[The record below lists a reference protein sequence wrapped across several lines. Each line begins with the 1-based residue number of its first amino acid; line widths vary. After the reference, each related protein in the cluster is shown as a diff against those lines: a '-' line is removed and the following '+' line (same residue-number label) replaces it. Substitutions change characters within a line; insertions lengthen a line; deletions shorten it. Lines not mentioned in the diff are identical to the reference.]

1 MDLNNNYMNSVIN
14 KPYNNEQDNIGISI
28 RNQIS
33 LDQLLKENKELE
45 IILNKYD
52 LILKE
57 YQKKYSSD
65 LFYKLEKE
73 LLLNEQNE
81 DIYLKKKLLE
91 NIPLIKE
98 YEKKIIEKDN
108 QIKFLLNEKAH
119 LETDN
124 LKIREENEKLQNE
137 LENVQNQNDEIYKAL
152 AERTKSKD
160 NQMKYNKTFSN
171 KININNDKGI
181 QEKEIIEAGDNNNK
195 NMNSNM
201 EIGKMINTMK
211 NFNDILNKEKME
223 NKEKADLEDIINKMK
238 NENGNFKNKLNN
250 LQNTL
255 KQEMDKMAK
264 LENDLNLKEDT
275 INRLEIDNKNFKNEI
290 NQYKGD
296 YESLERRARNDI
308 ENYTNELKEIRT
320 YLDDYKNKNK
330 RFEEQNSNY
339 KYENARL
346 KQENESLKFDRDNL
360 TKIIEDSNMVVKN
373 AEEKE
378 KYVDNVIKSY
388 KKKEDEI
395 KLEKEKLNMKLKMKE
410 NQINKINAD
419 YGILIKEKI
428 NSYELLNNITKNNY
442 EDIIKN
448 KDNEIK
454 ELKTSILSYKIEK
467 DKYLYD
473 YNLIKS
479 EYDKIYQQFQTE
491 NDDYI
496 KKYGEV
502 QNKLNTVSS
511 EYIGTINDLKVIKMN
526 LEEEN
531 KIMKSENNE
540 YKINEKKYEKKIKYL
555 EKTENELK
563 MENNELKKNIDSYK
577 KQNSSYIEQINR
589 LNATHKIRTEH
600 DKEDYENQIIHLN
613 NVIENQKKQ
622 LNSAEGKALDMVKKQ
637 QNLTEKYKKELQNTI
652 TYYENIINGRI
663 PENLTTS

>member
-428 NSYELLNNITKNNY
+428 NSYELLNSITKNNY

>member
-160 NQMKYNKTFSN
+160 NQIKYNKTFSN
-171 KININNDKGI
+171 KININIDKGI
-181 QEKEIIEAGDNNNK
+181 QEKEIIEAGDNNI

-264 LENDLNLKEDT
+264 LENDLNLKEDI

-428 NSYELLNNITKNNY
+428 NSYELLNSITKNNY

>member
-181 QEKEIIEAGDNNNK
+181 QEKEIIEAGDNNNI

-264 LENDLNLKEDT
+264 LENDLNLKEDI

-428 NSYELLNNITKNNY
+428 NSYELLNSITKNNY

>member
-160 NQMKYNKTFSN
+160 NQKKYNKTFSN

-181 QEKEIIEAGDNNNK
+181 QEKEIIEAGDNNNI

-264 LENDLNLKEDT
+264 LENDLNLKEDI
-275 INRLEIDNKNFKNEI
+275 INRLEIDNKNFKSEI

-428 NSYELLNNITKNNY
+428 NSYELLNSITKNNY

>member
-91 NIPLIKE
+91 NIPLIRE

-160 NQMKYNKTFSN
+160 NQKKYNKTFSN

-181 QEKEIIEAGDNNNK
+181 QEKEIIEAGDNNNI

-428 NSYELLNNITKNNY
+428 NSYELLNSITKNNY

>member
-1 MDLNNNYMNSVIN
+1 MDSNINNMNSVIN
-14 KPYNNEQDNIGISI
+14 KPNNNEQDNIGISI

-52 LILKE
+52 TILKE

-91 NIPLIKE
+91 NNPLLKE

-160 NQMKYNKTFSN
+160 NQIKYNKRFSN
-171 KININNDKGI
+171 KINLINDKDN
-181 QEKEIIEAGDNNNK
+181 QEKEIIEDGDNNI

-201 EIGKMINTMK
+201 GISKMLNTMK

-223 NKEKADLEDIINKMK
+223 NKEKADLEEIINKMK
-238 NENGNFKNKLNN
+238 TENGNLKNKLYN

-255 KQEMDKMAK
+255 KQEIDKMTK
-264 LENDLNLKEDT
+264 LENDLNLKEDI

-290 NQYKGD
+290 NQYKENYD
-296 YESLERRARNDI
+296 SLERRAENDI
-308 ENYTNELKEIRT
+308 ENYKNELKEIRT

-346 KQENESLKFDRDNL
+346 KHENESLKFDRDNL

-378 KYVDNVIKSY
+378 KYVDDVIKSY

-395 KLEKEKLNMKLKMKE
+395 KLEKEKLNTKLKMKE
-410 NQINKINAD
+410 NQINKINAE
-419 YGILIKEKI
+419 YGNLIKEKI

-496 KKYGEV
+496 KKYGEA

-540 YKINEKKYEKKIKYL
+540 YKMNEKKYEKKIKNL
-555 EKTENELK
+555 EKIENELK
-563 MENNELKKNIDSYK
+563 MENNELKKNNDAYK
-577 KQNSSYIEQINR
+577 KQNSSICFLLHLLTVNYS
-589 LNATHKIRTEH
+589 
-600 DKEDYENQIIHLN
+600 YNQF
-613 NVIENQKKQ
+613 
-622 LNSAEGKALDMVKKQ
+622 
-637 QNLTEKYKKELQNTI
+637 
-652 TYYENIINGRI
+652 I
-663 PENLTTS
+663 PSHIYS

>member
-91 NIPLIKE
+91 NIPLIRE

-181 QEKEIIEAGDNNNK
+181 QEKEIIEAGDNNI

-264 LENDLNLKEDT
+264 LENDLNLKEDI
-275 INRLEIDNKNFKNEI
+275 INRLEIDNKNFKSEI

-428 NSYELLNNITKNNY
+428 NSYELLNSITKNNY

>member
-160 NQMKYNKTFSN
+160 NQIKYNKTFSN
-171 KININNDKGI
+171 KININIDKGI
-181 QEKEIIEAGDNNNK
+181 QEKEIIEAGDNNI

-211 NFNDILNKEKME
+211 NFNDILNKEKIE

-360 TKIIEDSNMVVKN
+360 TKIIEDSNMLVKN

-428 NSYELLNNITKNNY
+428 NSYELLNSITKNNY

-589 LNATHKIRTEH
+589 LNATNKIRMEH

>member
-91 NIPLIKE
+91 NIPLIRE

-181 QEKEIIEAGDNNNK
+181 QEKEIIEAGDNNNI

-264 LENDLNLKEDT
+264 LENDLNLKEDI

>member
-171 KININNDKGI
+171 KININIDKGI
-181 QEKEIIEAGDNNNK
+181 QEKEIIEAGDNNI

-428 NSYELLNNITKNNY
+428 NSYELLNSITKNNY

>member
-160 NQMKYNKTFSN
+160 NQIKYNKTFSN
-171 KININNDKGI
+171 KININIDKGI
-181 QEKEIIEAGDNNNK
+181 QEKEIIEAGDNNI

-264 LENDLNLKEDT
+264 LENDLNLKEDI

>member
-181 QEKEIIEAGDNNNK
+181 QEKEIIEAGDNNNI

-428 NSYELLNNITKNNY
+428 NSYELLNSITKNNY

>member
-181 QEKEIIEAGDNNNK
+181 QEKEIIEAGDNNI

-428 NSYELLNNITKNNY
+428 NSYELLNSITKNNY

>member
-160 NQMKYNKTFSN
+160 NQIKYNKTFSN
-171 KININNDKGI
+171 KININIDKGI
-181 QEKEIIEAGDNNNK
+181 QEKEIIEAGDNNI

-428 NSYELLNNITKNNY
+428 NSYELLNSITKNNY